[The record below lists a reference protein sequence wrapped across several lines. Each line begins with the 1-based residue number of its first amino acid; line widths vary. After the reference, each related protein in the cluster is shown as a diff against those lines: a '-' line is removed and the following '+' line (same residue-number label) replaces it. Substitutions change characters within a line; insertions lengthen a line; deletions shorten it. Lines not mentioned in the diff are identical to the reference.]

1 MSSDELKKELAML
14 QAHRSDAL
22 KQRDDVMKKIFA
34 TEDLETLKLYF
45 KAYEM
50 LSAQTDRYDAEI
62 SKFTDIIISRSQAPV
77 PGLIDA
83 L

>member
-1 MSSDELKKELAML
+1 MGDIM
-14 QAHRSDAL
+14 Q
-22 KQRDDVMKKIFA
+22 KIDA

-62 SKFTDIIISRSQAPV
+62 SKFTDIIISRSRTTA

-83 L
+83 LR